1 MNGSVLVIENEPL
14 VLEALEDILDL
25 VGLHVVSAEDGEEG
39 IAAYQEHLDEIE
51 LVILDM
57 RLPGKDGPDIL
68 KALRAINPSV
78 KVIVSSGYDEEEVA
92 QRFMGQQPILILK
105 KPYDAETLLAK
116 VNSVLP
122 H

>member
-25 VGLHVVSAEDGEEG
+25 VGLKVVSAEDGKEG
-39 IAAYQEHLDEIE
+39 ITAYREHQDEIE

-57 RLPGKDGPDIL
+57 RPPGKDGPDIL
-68 KALRAINPSV
+68 KALRRINSSV

-92 QRFMGQQPILILK
+92 RRFVDQQPILTLK

-116 VNSVLP
+116 VNSVLA

>member
-39 IAAYQEHLDEIE
+39 IAAYREHLDEIE

>member
-1 MNGSVLVIENEPL
+1 VLVIENEPL

-25 VGLHVVSAEDGEEG
+25 VGLHVVSAEDGKEG
-39 IAAYQEHLDEIE
+39 IAAYREHLDEIE

-92 QRFMGQQPILILK
+92 QRFTGQQPILILK

>member
-39 IAAYQEHLDEIE
+39 IAAYREHLDEIE

-78 KVIVSSGYDEEEVA
+78 KVIVSSGYDEEEVV
-92 QRFMGQQPILILK
+92 QRFTGQQPILILK

>member
-1 MNGSVLVIENEPL
+1 MNGSVLVIEKEPL

-25 VGLHVVSAEDGEEG
+25 IGLHVVSAEDGEEG
-39 IAAYQEHLDEIE
+39 IAAFREHLDEIE

-57 RLPGKDGPDIL
+57 RLPGRDGPNIL

-78 KVIVSSGYDEEEVA
+78 NVIVSSGYDEEEVA
-92 QRFMGQQPILILK
+92 QRFMDQQPVLILK
-105 KPYDAETLLAK
+105 KPYDAGTLLAK
-116 VNSVLP
+116 VNSILP

>member
-39 IAAYQEHLDEIE
+39 IAAYQEHKDEIE

-57 RLPGKDGPDIL
+57 RLPGKDGPHIL

-116 VNSVLP
+116 VKSVLP

>member
-39 IAAYQEHLDEIE
+39 IAAYREHLDEIE

-92 QRFMGQQPILILK
+92 QRFTGQQPILILK

-116 VNSVLP
+116 VNSVLS

>member
-1 MNGSVLVIENEPL
+1 MLVIENEPL

-25 VGLHVVSAEDGEEG
+25 VGMKVVGAEDGEEG
-39 IAAYQEHLDEIE
+39 ISAYQEYQDEIE

-57 RLPGKDGPDIL
+57 RPPGKDGPDIL
-68 KALRAINPSV
+68 KALRRINSSV

-92 QRFMGQQPILILK
+92 RRFVDQQPILTLK

-116 VNSVLP
+116 VNSVLA

>member
-25 VGLHVVSAEDGEEG
+25 VGLHVVGAEDGEEG
-39 IAAYQEHLDEIE
+39 IVAYQEHLDEIE

-68 KALRAINPSV
+68 KALRTINPSV
-78 KVIVSSGYDEEEVA
+78 KVIVSSGYEEEEIA
-92 QRFMGQQPILILK
+92 QRFIDQQPIQILK

-116 VNSVLP
+116 VNSILA

>member
-51 LVILDM
+51 LVILDI

-68 KALRAINPSV
+68 KALRSINPSV

-92 QRFMGQQPILILK
+92 QRFMDQQPILILK

>member
-39 IAAYQEHLDEIE
+39 VAAYQKHLDQIE

-68 KALRAINPSV
+68 KALRTINPAV
-78 KVIVSSGYDEEEVA
+78 KVIVSSGYDEDEIA
-92 QRFMGQQPILILK
+92 QRFIDHQPIQILK

-116 VNSVLP
+116 VNSVLD

>member
-39 IAAYQEHLDEIE
+39 IAAYREHLDEIE

-78 KVIVSSGYDEEEVA
+78 KVIVSSGYDEEEVV